1 MILDS
6 GESRQRF
13 RAESDARCVK
23 CHAATSMK
31 LSSLEPASAPVP
43 AASEKEHNEND
54 DDEKCGVIHVGLLRF
69 ESRTGVR
76 VEGTA

>member
-1 MILDS
+1 
-6 GESRQRF
+6 
-13 RAESDARCVK
+13 
-23 CHAATSMK
+23 MK

-54 DDEKCGVIHVGLLRF
+54 DDEKCGLVHVGLLRF

>member
-1 MILDS
+1 LVNRDNAS
-6 GESRQRF
+6 GPKAM
-13 RAESDARCVK
+13 RALSNAMPRPPI
-23 CHAATSMK
+23 T

-54 DDEKCGVIHVGLLRF
+54 DDEKCDVIHVGLLRF